1 MPIGNHLCRQLS
13 TTWIHNVSEL
23 YAHGQKVFFRR
34 GISLHYIYRLF
45 LLSVPQRFGWFC
57 TLFCTLDCKVTF
69 LATLLATVSLS
80 RTLQIT
86 SPVFTSI
93 EIRKYYRSRFTSL
106 WWVFSSENLPVC
118 LRSATNL
125 RSSCLPIACGWTE
138 VASLERQ
145 ISMHLLSVS
154 FDSCNS
160 RLRVPFSFVPTT
172 ILSRIRPSTN
182 EP

>member
-93 EIRKYYRSRFTSL
+93 EIRKYYRSRFMGLLLWEFASL
-106 WWVFSSENLPVC
+106 LAICNKLEVLLFAHRLWLNW
-118 LRSATNL
+118 
-125 RSSCLPIACGWTE
+125 SCLAGKTNIDAFVKCE
-138 VASLERQ
+138 FR
-145 ISMHLLSVS
+145 
-154 FDSCNS
+154 
-160 RLRVPFSFVPTT
+160 FS
-172 ILSRIRPSTN
+172 
-182 EP
+182 